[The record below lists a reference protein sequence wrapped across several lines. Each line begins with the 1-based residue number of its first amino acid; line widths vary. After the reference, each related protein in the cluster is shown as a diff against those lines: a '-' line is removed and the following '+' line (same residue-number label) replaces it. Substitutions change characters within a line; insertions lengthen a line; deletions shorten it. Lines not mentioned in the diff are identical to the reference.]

1 MLEVC
6 SAAANKI
13 LKKLT
18 EEKEFL
24 LGEESQKKVT
34 VLSGGEKV
42 RVMMSKIML
51 EKGNVLLLDEPTN
64 HLDIESINSLNL
76 GLEKYT
82 GALVIATYDQEI
94 IESVGNRLIEIK
106 TDGTY
111 RDKQMSYEEY
121 IEKYGLDETI

>member
-1 MLEVC
+1 MLF
-6 SAAANKI
+6 S
-13 LKKLT
+13 
-18 EEKEFL
+18 
-24 LGEESQKKVT
+24 GEESLKKVN

-42 RVMMSKIML
+42 RLMMAKIML
-51 EKGNVLLLDEPTN
+51 EQGNVLLMDEPTN

-106 TDGTY
+106 SDGSY
-111 RDKQMSYEEY
+111 VDKQISYEDY
-121 IEKYGLDETI
+121 IEKYGLDEAN